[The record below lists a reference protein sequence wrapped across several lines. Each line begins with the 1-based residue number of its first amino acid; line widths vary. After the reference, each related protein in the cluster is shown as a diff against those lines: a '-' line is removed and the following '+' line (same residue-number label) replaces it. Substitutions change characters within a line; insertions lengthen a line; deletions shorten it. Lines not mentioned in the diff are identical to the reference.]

1 MVLVKVAVKGDDVV
15 SLHSRLLESCSGV
28 LFLLGEHFAP
38 GGANM
43 EEDYYAYFVRVVK
56 TFFILFLHIFFL
68 DALDDAFHPSLI
80 YCFLDF
86 ICSFVALV
94 CFLCGGG
101 FKWGCARLEYAGDIG
116 SF

>member
-56 TFFILFLHIFFL
+56 TFFILSSTYF
-68 DALDDAFHPSLI
+68 SLMHSMMRSI
-80 YCFLDF
+80 PISITASSSEEQKLLL
-86 ICSFVALV
+86 S
-94 CFLCGGG
+94 
-101 FKWGCARLEYAGDIG
+101 
-116 SF
+116 